1 MNDVRYLEVTAN
13 EEGQRLDNYLMRV
26 LKGVPKSHIYRI
38 IRSGEV
44 RINKKRAQAASRLM
58 EGDILRIPPV
68 RTSQE
73 KEHFVGDRLEQLL
86 KKSIIYEDN
95 ELLVINKPAGIAVH
109 GGSGLSLG
117 VIEALR
123 KIRTD
128 LHYLELVHR
137 LDRDTSGCLL
147 LAKKRSALRLIQ
159 AQLESREVKKIYWA
173 LLHNTWTD
181 NRKILV
187 DQPLKKNILH
197 SGERVVIVHPEGKP
211 SQTEFRL
218 LENYADACWVEASPR
233 TGRTHQI
240 RVHSAYLKHP
250 IAGDEKYGGARL
262 SYDFIR
268 DRSRLYLHARS
279 IQFNLKD
286 KKLCFEA
293 ELDEQFS
300 QTLKFLRTRECGSH
314 E

>member
-1 MNDVRYLEVTAN
+1 
-13 EEGQRLDNYLMRV
+13 
-26 LKGVPKSHIYRI
+26 
-38 IRSGEV
+38 
-44 RINKKRAQAASRLM
+44 M

-187 DQPLKKNILH
+187 DQPLKKIFCTLVSAWSLFILKENLRRLNLGCWRIMRMPAGWKH
-197 SGERVVIVHPEGKP
+197 LPEQAVRIKYGCTVRISSTPLPAMKSMAVRVYLMILFVIVLGYICM
-211 SQTEFRL
+211 R
-218 LENYADACWVEASPR
+218 
-233 TGRTHQI
+233 G
-240 RVHSAYLKHP
+240 
-250 IAGDEKYGGARL
+250 
-262 SYDFIR
+262 
-268 DRSRLYLHARS
+268 
-279 IQFNLKD
+279 QFNLI
-286 KKLCFEA
+286 
-293 ELDEQFS
+293 
-300 QTLKFLRTRECGSH
+300 
-314 E
+314 